1 MQILEEEDETLNR
14 RRGVKNK
21 RLRKVRGLT
30 SGQGQYIQG
39 QNAADVQL
47 EGESHGNGVRKQKA
61 ETEQR
66 RWGVCGKTRHNVR
79 RCQIELKVSRE
90 DKND

>member
-21 RLRKVRGLT
+21 RLRK
-30 SGQGQYIQG
+30 GQYIQG

-66 RWGVCGKTRHNVR
+66 RWGVCGKIGH
-79 RCQIELKVSRE
+79 KV
-90 DKND
+90 